1 MSDSHAA
8 HPLKVVLAGGGVA
21 AIEAAL
27 ALREL
32 AGELVETT
40 LVAPNADLV
49 YRPMSVRE
57 PFGYARA
64 QHYPLA
70 DIAADLG
77 IELVSEKVDRVN
89 TRASIVHTQEGTEIP
104 FEALLVALGAA
115 TRVRHE
121 HAITIDDAHLAGTL
135 QQLLDDVAG
144 GAVERLVFVIPGRLA
159 WPFPAYEIALM
170 MQAHA
175 AKAGA
180 SLSTTIV
187 TPEERPLVLFGR
199 GASDVILRLLA
210 EQNIEFMSAHG
221 CEVPDP
227 HRVVLMPHHRRI
239 DADRVVSLP
248 TLYGRALPGVPK
260 TPRGFIPIDPHCK
273 ARGADRVYAA
283 GDGTDFE
290 LKHGGVAS
298 QQADAAA
305 EAIAALAGA
314 PIRPAPLRP
323 VVRGVLLTGGKPLY
337 LSTSYSG
344 GHGFSSRLTDRATW
358 SPPTKIS
365 AKYLGP
371 YLDRIDRSA
380 GAAAGDRPAV

>member
-1 MSDSHAA
+1 MADPHGA
-8 HPLKVVLAGGGVA
+8 HLLKVVLAGGGVA
-21 AIEAAL
+21 AVEAAL
-27 ALREL
+27 ALHEL

-40 LVAPNADLV
+40 LVAPNPDLV

-57 PFGYARA
+57 PFGYASA

-70 DIAADLG
+70 DIAANLG
-77 IELVSEKVDRVN
+77 IELVAETVDRVN
-89 TRASIVHTQEGTEIP
+89 TRASIVHTEEGTEVP
-104 FEALLVALGAA
+104 FAALIVALGAA
-115 TRVRHE
+115 TRAPYE
-121 HAITIDDAHLAGTL
+121 HAITIDDAHLAQTL
-135 QQLLDDVAG
+135 QQLLDDVAH
-144 GAVERLVFVIPGRLA
+144 GAVQRLVFVIPGRLA

-180 SLSTTIV
+180 SLTITIV
-187 TPEERPLVLFGR
+187 SPEERPLVLFGR
-199 GASDVILRLLA
+199 DASDVILRLLA
-210 EQNIEFMSAHG
+210 EQNIEFISADS

-227 HRVVLMPHHRRI
+227 HRVVLMPDHRRI

-248 TLYGRALPGVPK
+248 TLHGHALPGAPRNA
-260 TPRGFIPIDPHCK
+260 RGFIPVDPHCK
-273 ARGADRVYAA
+273 VRGADRIYAA

-290 LKHGGVAS
+290 LKHGGIAS

-314 PIRPAPLRP
+314 PVKPAPFRP
-323 VVRGVLLTGGKPLY
+323 VVRGVMLTGRKPLY

-344 GHGFSSRLTDRATW
+344 GHGFSARITDRATW

-380 GAAAGDRPAV
+380 GAASV

>member
-1 MSDSHAA
+1 MTDPNGA

-21 AIEAAL
+21 AVEAAL
-27 ALREL
+27 ALRDL
-32 AGELVETT
+32 AGGLVETT
-40 LVAPNADLV
+40 LVAPNPDLV

-57 PFGYARA
+57 PFGYASA
-64 QHYPLA
+64 QQYSLS

-77 IELVSEKVDRVN
+77 LELIAETVDRVN
-89 TRASIVHTQEGTEIP
+89 TRASIVHTEEGSEIP
-104 FEALLVALGAA
+104 FQALLVALGAA
-115 TRVRHE
+115 TRAPYE
-121 HAITIDDAHLAGTL
+121 HAITIDDAHLAETL
-135 QQLLDDVAG
+135 EQLLADVAS
-144 GAVERLVFVIPGRLA
+144 GAVQRLVFVIPGRLA

-180 SLSTTIV
+180 SLTTMIV
-187 TPEERPLVLFGR
+187 SPEERALALFGR
-199 GASDVILRLLA
+199 GASNVVQRLLA
-210 EQNIEFMSAHG
+210 EQNIEFISADG

-227 HRVVLMPHHRRI
+227 NRVVLMPDHRRI
-239 DADRVVSLP
+239 DTDRVVSLP
-248 TLYGRALPGVPK
+248 TLHGRGLPGVPRNA
-260 TPRGFIPIDPHCK
+260 RGFIPVDPHCQV
-273 ARGADRVYAA
+273 RGADLVYAA

-314 PIRPAPLRP
+314 PIRPAPFRP
-323 VVRGVLLTGGKPLY
+323 VVRGVMLTGRKPLY

-344 GHGFSSRLTDRATW
+344 GHGFSARITDRATW

-371 YLDRIDRSA
+371 YLDRIDRGA
-380 GAAAGDRPAV
+380 GATSA